1 MNFRR
6 IGALIERD
14 LRKFFRSPALMMVS
28 MVLPLVQ
35 LIVLGYAFGGKVT
48 GVEIGFVD
56 RTTPWNRTKSAKCLT
71 ASRRGRVRSK

>member
-35 LIVLGYAFGGKVT
+35 LIVLGYAFGGKVK
-48 GVEIGFVD
+48 GVEVGICGSGPLGGIAQGARNV
-56 RTTPWNRTKSAKCLT
+56 
-71 ASRRGRVRSK
+71 